1 MKVRS
6 TFIFLTLLFISV
18 GALGRPN
25 RRGDKHDKKDSRQK
39 IERKLAVDPQVS
51 VSVCISSG
59 NIKVN
64 GWDRNEVRAYSLE
77 AGDIQLNRKDDGA
90 GPARKVS
97 LRVVDKDS
105 ENKDGD
111 PCDAYSELEL
121 NVPRGASVQL
131 QTRDSDIDV
140 SDVAAVYANTQNGDV
155 NIEKAGRIVEA
166 GTIGGGISL
175 RESRG
180 RIALHSAGGS
190 IDASDVKPA
199 EATDTF
205 EARSLGGDITLAGI
219 THAQQ
224 TANTLNGG
232 LWMSGPLTS
241 GGRYNFRTMSGD
253 MTLSLPEN
261 SSFQLSAKF
270 SHSAEIITDFPI
282 TLMSQSSAKP
292 APTPAPMPAPSA
304 KPVPSAEPPDAP
316 DPDTVVV
323 KVDPGVVAKIKTK
336 RGSTP
341 VVVDLSALSMRRIEG
356 VCGSGDAKLELA
368 SFSGTIHLQKQ

>member
-1 MKVRS
+1 MKVR
-6 TFIFLTLLFISV
+6 TTLILLTLLFMYA
-18 GALGRPN
+18 GAFGRPN
-25 RRGDKHDKKDSRQK
+25 RRVDKHDRKDTHQK

-77 AGDIQLNRKDDGA
+77 AADIQLNRKDEGT
-90 GPARKVS
+90 GPVRKVS
-97 LRVVDKDS
+97 LRVLDKAS
-105 ENKDGD
+105 ENKAGD

-131 QTRDSDIDV
+131 QTRDSDIEV
-140 SDVAAVYANTQNGDV
+140 SDVAVVYANTQNGDV
-155 NIEKAGRIVEA
+155 NIEKAGKIVEA

-180 RIALHSAGGS
+180 RISLHSAGGS

-205 EARSLGGDITLAGI
+205 EARSLGGDITLSSI
-219 THAQQ
+219 THASQ

-232 LWMSGPLTS
+232 LWVAGPLTS

-270 SHSAEIITDFPI
+270 SYGAEIITDFPI
-282 TLMSQSSAKP
+282 TIMSQASAKP
-292 APTPAPMPAPSA
+292 APTPAPPA
-304 KPVPSAEPPDAP
+304 KPVPSAEPAP
-316 DPDTVVV
+316 PADPDSVVV
-323 KVDPGVVAKIKTK
+323 KVDPVVVAKIKNK

-341 VVVDLSALSMRRIEG
+341 IVVDLSSLSMRRIEG
-356 VCGSGDAKLELA
+356 VCGSGGAKLELS
-368 SFSGTIHLQKQ
+368 SFSG